1 MTGGS
6 IRSNRARAWMMLGA
20 MFVLALLAKNTWAQQ
35 PSGSAAQSAFG
46 TGPLD
51 TGTASASDKP
61 ATLADFA
68 WLVGS
73 WQGTWGPRLA
83 RQDWMAPSGGTMVG
97 TFQLAEND
105 KTLVIELFTM
115 RETPGGIEYRIRH
128 FTPALQPWE
137 KNTPATLKLQTADG
151 KTMTFENPLDGQ
163 PKHAIFIH
171 VDPDTFIS
179 RSEILPEKG
188 DLQIVNITYHR
199 RRDTSPAAPVR
210 H

>member
-1 MTGGS
+1 MTGES

-20 MFVLALLAKNTWAQQ
+20 LLVLALLAKNTWAQQ
-35 PSGSAAQSAFG
+35 RSGPAEQSVFG
-46 TGPLD
+46 PGPIA
-51 TGTASASDKP
+51 TGTAPASDKP

-73 WQGTWGPRLA
+73 WQGAWGPRLA

-115 RETPGGIEYRIRH
+115 RETPTGIEYRIRH

-137 KNTPATLKLQTADG
+137 KNTPATLKLQSADT

-199 RRDTSPAAPVR
+199 HRDTSPAAPAR

>member
-6 IRSNRARAWMMLGA
+6 IRSNLARAWMMLGA
-20 MFVLALLAKNTWAQQ
+20 LFVLASLATNTWGQQ
-35 PSGSAAQSAFG
+35 PSCSRVQSAFG
-46 TGPLD
+46 PGPVAM
-51 TGTASASDKP
+51 GTASVSGKP

-73 WQGTWGPRLA
+73 WQGAWGPRVA

-97 TFQLAEND
+97 MFQLAEND

-115 RETPGGIEYRIRH
+115 LETPSGIEYRIRH

-137 KNTPATLKLQTADG
+137 KDTPATLKLQSSDG
-151 KTMTFENPLDGQ
+151 KTMVFENPLDGQ

-179 RSEILPEKG
+179 RSEVLPEKG

-199 RRDTSPAAPVR
+199 HRDASPAR